1 MVIMETRNVE
11 SIFTI
16 VGDGQKETERE
27 RERDQR
33 RNAKR
38 RTKV

>member
-16 VGDGQKETERE
+16 VGDGQRETERE
-27 RERDQR
+27 RLEEEC
-33 RNAKR
+33 
-38 RTKV
+38 

>member
-16 VGDGQKETERE
+16 VGDGQRETERE
-27 RERDQR
+27 RAR

>member
-16 VGDGQKETERE
+16 VGTAGQRE
-27 RERDQR
+27 GAR

>member
-16 VGDGQKETERE
+16 VDDGQKERQT
-27 RERDQR
+27 ERDQR

>member
-16 VGDGQKETERE
+16 VGDGQRETE